1 MAIDLLSSGLSAGC
15 FFFLIWRL
23 AEPRNRYVKGP
34 AVFLCFA
41 AVIAGI
47 GGKWDNLP
55 LLGVLYLLLELL
67 FAGSRMLKLY
77 LAAAYVSIRELVR
90 FTFFYLANVSM
101 SSLLDGYVKE
111 F

>member
-77 LAAAYVSIRELVR
+77 LATGAGEIY
-90 FTFFYLANVSM
+90 FFLSGKRLHEQSAGRVCK
-101 SSLLDGYVKE
+101 GV
-111 F
+111 